1 MKKLFTFLLFILI
14 GSLTAQVDS
23 TTIQTILTTGVN
35 VATITNN
42 QIIPKVPN
50 EITGSLITL
59 IAGFLIRFFEQRNLR
74 KKGKLID

>member
-1 MKKLFTFLLFILI
+1 MKKLFTFLLIVFI

-23 TTIQTILTTGVN
+23 STIQTILTTGVN
-35 VATITNN
+35 IATVTNN

-59 IAGFLIRFFEQRNLR
+59 IAGFLIRFFEQRYLR